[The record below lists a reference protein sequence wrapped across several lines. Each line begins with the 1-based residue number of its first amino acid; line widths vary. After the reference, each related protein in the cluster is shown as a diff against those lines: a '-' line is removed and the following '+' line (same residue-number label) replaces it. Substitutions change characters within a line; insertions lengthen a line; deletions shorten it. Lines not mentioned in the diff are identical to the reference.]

1 MLIQSENKTPA
12 PCGTGVACERRLKNQ
27 ETFARLRQ
35 RMKAAAPRAVCVAL
49 RGPSSIWIQEK

>member
-1 MLIQSENKTPA
+1 MQAGKQNTRPS
-12 PCGTGVACERRLKNQ
+12 GTGVACDRRLKNQ
-27 ETFARLRQ
+27 ATFARLRQ

>member
-1 MLIQSENKTPA
+1 
-12 PCGTGVACERRLKNQ
+12 LKNQ
-27 ETFARLRQ
+27 ATFARLRQ

>member
-1 MLIQSENKTPA
+1 MQAGKQNTRPS
-12 PCGTGVACERRLKNQ
+12 GTGVACDRRLKNQ

-49 RGPSSIWIQEK
+49 RGPSFIWIQEK